1 MTVDG
6 KPLMR
11 ALAANRLATE
21 GRAAET
27 VTSER
32 VQGVVPSTL
41 SATFLGVIGATT
53 VT

>member
-11 ALAANRLATE
+11 ALAVNGLDTE

-32 VQGVVPSTL
+32 VQGVADDVCPRL
-41 SATFLGVIGATT
+41 DQ
-53 VT
+53 